1 MPISSLVKLWSKRS
15 SGEGRW
21 HGRAQTQV
29 EEAADALA
37 ELVENCF
44 AQFLQ
49 LSVSPTSEEC
59 TRFSN
64 QLAAYTSELRV
75 GYQEAE
81 RTRALSDR
89 VGHGV
94 QRLGAFQRREVEAIA
109 ETFTLSAERMVQAL
123 QEAADAGGGVGGQLE
138 EMQGELRRMREL
150 RDLKEIRAGIDRQL
164 DRTQKIVERQ
174 RDVQRKIRDSYETA
188 VKSLEVRLEQAD
200 SAARTDVLTGLPNRA
215 ALEEYG
221 EEIMVKVRESQA
233 PFSLCLLDLDGFK
246 GINDTYGHAAG
257 DEALVFFA
265 KHLRA
270 MAGDPAFVARLGG
283 DEFVVLSPG
292 TARALGWRMANLGA
306 ELAKAPLEVSGN
318 EHEGTVTL
326 GLSYGVVHLQSHETL
341 SEGMRRADESMLTMK
356 GTHSNPRRAA

>member
-1 MPISSLVKLWSKRS
+1 MKLWTKRS

-21 HGRAQTQV
+21 NGRAQTQV

-37 ELVENCF
+37 ELVERCF

-59 TRFSN
+59 VRFAR
-64 QLAAYTSELRV
+64 QLEAYGAELRA
-75 GYQEAE
+75 GYQESE

-94 QRLGAFQRREVEAIA
+94 QRLGALQRREVEALA
-109 ETFTLSAERMVQAL
+109 ETFTKSAERMVKAL
-123 QEAADAGGGVGGQLE
+123 QEATEAGGGVGGQLE
-138 EMQGELRRMREL
+138 EMHTELKRMREL

-188 VKSLEVRLEQAD
+188 VKSLETRLEQAD

-215 ALEEYG
+215 ALEEHG
-221 EEIMVKVRESQA
+221 EEVMAKVRDNQA

-246 GINDTYGHAAG
+246 GINDTYGHAVG

-265 KHLRA
+265 KHLKT
-270 MAGDPAFVARLGG
+270 MSGDPAFVARLGG
-283 DEFVVLSPG
+283 DEFVVISPG
-292 TARALGWRMANLGA
+292 TARALAWRMANLGA
-306 ELAKAPLEVSGN
+306 ELAKAPMDVQGN
-318 EHEGTVTL
+318 DQQGTVTL

-341 SEGMRRADESMLTMK
+341 GEGMRRADESMLTMK
-356 GTHSNPRRAA
+356 GTHSNKRRAA